1 MVCLTIGKGFPVDV
15 IYSLSNR
22 WERLPR
28 GRHNYV
34 FFLTDGKDFP
44 VDVICNLSNRWERL
58 SPWTLYAA
66 KRGGKRL
73 KAFVLSRPRRVPLS
87 FPCVLL

>member
-58 SPWTLYAA
+58 SPWTLYVICLTDG
-66 KRGGKRL
+66 KDFPRGRYMTQKGEGRG
-73 KAFVLSRPRRVPLS
+73 
-87 FPCVLL
+87 